1 MVCLSLV
8 NPKSS
13 TISACALLSIPCRYA
28 RAFARSSV
36 RYVGPTVPGQRRPCQ
51 VSSTPKCN
59 AAENPCIASW
69 RPKVP
74 QRRVYWRQ
82 GQVSTYPLRLEV
94 TFVKA
99 ILVASIKSGLN
110 THGTY
115 LSSSQATLHQTDYQS
130 ETGRN

>member
-1 MVCLSLV
+1 MYSFMETEGATKTRVL
-8 NPKSS
+8 
-13 TISACALLSIPCRYA
+13 A
-28 RAFARSSV
+28 ARSSF
-36 RYVGPTVPGQRRPCQ
+36 YL
-51 VSSTPKCN
+51 SL
-59 AAENPCIASW
+59 CIW
-69 RPKVP
+69 V
-74 QRRVYWRQ
+74 
-82 GQVSTYPLRLEV
+82 EV